1 MLRVREVK
9 LRKFIYFDSCF
20 PFFNMVSNI
29 FSLLVCLVASFWFF
43 SSCLIS
49 KISLFW
55 FLKCIAFVYQPFFF
69 KSFWFDS
76 KPEVRFSKWDLLI
89 FQNVF
94 IWFLKCHFWFPELRN
109 AFVPYHA
116 AMLIWKIASGTSS
129 ELKSSLSRLFFKM
142 PFRFPKLDG
151 FFPTIWIDV
160 SLHVVCDFSNGTF
173 NVQNL
178 SRLISQMEF
187 DYDFSIWNHSSRL
200 ESPAEKSLM

>member
-1 MLRVREVK
+1 MFVWLLHFDFSVHAWFP
-9 LRKFIYFDSCF
+9 KFLYFDFLNLSR
-20 PFFNMVSNI
+20 
-29 FSLLVCLVASFWFF
+29 
-43 SSCLIS
+43 LI
-49 KISLFW
+49 INR
-55 FLKCIAFVYQPFFF
+55 FFF
-69 KSFWFDS
+69 RSCCFCFWFDS
-76 KPEVRFSKWDLLI
+76 RAEVWFSKWDLLI

-129 ELKSSLSRLFFKM
+129 ELKSALSRLFFKM
-142 PFRFPKLDG
+142 RFSISKIRWL
-151 FFPTIWIDV
+151 
-160 SLHVVCDFSNGTF
+160 FSHNLNWCLTSRRVWFLNGTF

-187 DYDFSIWNHSSRL
+187 NYDFSIWNHSSWL